1 MTGEVTRRSIQTP
14 KQEKQPKFGALIKAG
29 RPREAVIFDTTTEG
43 QKTSRG
49 TRFTPG
55 VEMHRLGQRRRG
67 QGGTGAVSADVGSIK
82 DEGVVFLAC

>member
-1 MTGEVTRRSIQTP
+1 M
-14 KQEKQPKFGALIKAG
+14 
-29 RPREAVIFDTTTEG
+29 IFDTTTEG

-55 VEMHRLGQRRRG
+55 VEMHRLGQRRSG

-82 DEGVVFLAC
+82 GEGVVFLAC